1 MPRASARF
9 VRQHPWGC
17 LSNALFHQADARPS
31 HTGASPASIA
41 RLLHGL
47 DHLRVDRLRALL
59 RLDLGG
65 HLARP
70 AAHPRL
76 ARRRPARRAFCR
88 GVVEWWLAFL
98 LCQAYL
104 RHADARERLVVEVEL
119 EAEQRAVRHRS
130 RLQSVGELGL
140 LPSEDGVEEA
150 VEEGAVEV
158 RVAHHD
164 DRVGR
169 RIFDLID
176 KRGDAHAHL
185 LVRLRRVAPPRLTHL
200 AAGRRSLPVS
210 L

>member
-41 RLLHGL
+41 ASCMALIICGLTAFAPCSALILEVTLLVQPRIH
-47 DHLRVDRLRALL
+47 DW
-59 RLDLGG
+59 
-65 HLARP
+65 P
-70 AAHPRL
+70 AADLL
-76 ARRRPARRAFCR
+76 AEPSAAASSS
-88 GVVEWWLAFL
+88 G
-98 LCQAYL
+98 
-104 RHADARERLVVEVEL
+104 
-119 EAEQRAVRHRS
+119 
-130 RLQSVGELGL
+130 G
-140 LPSEDGVEEA
+140 LPSSFAKPISATPTHANGSWSKSSSRQSSVPFAIEVVCSRSESSGSFLDGVEEA

-200 AAGRRSLPVS
+200 
-210 L
+210 